1 MSNDPKNDQEIVDE
15 QISISEMKQRRA
27 EEQKASEREK
37 NREMI
42 LSIATGGICIALS
55 YVLSLVKLYEMPQG
69 GTITP
74 ASMLPL
80 IFFCLSFGAKKGFCA
95 TFVYSLLQLIGG
107 YLLNFPQVMLDYIVA
122 FTLIGAA
129 GFFAASAKK
138 RIQVKNPIK
147 CLKLIKF
154 WRIGAGVFVA
164 FTLRFISHLLSGVIF
179 YAEYAGDQNVWVYSA
194 LYNGTFLLVEAA
206 ITAVILIG
214 VSVAL
219 GLLRVKIVSED
230 KKRK

>member
-1 MSNDPKNDQEIVDE
+1 MSNDLKNDQEIVDE
-15 QISISEMKQRRA
+15 QISIAEQKKRRA
-27 EEQKASEREK
+27 EEQKASERVK

-107 YLLNFPQVMLDYIVA
+107 YLMNFPQVMLDYIVA

-138 RIQVKNPIK
+138 RIEVKNPIK
-147 CLKLIKF
+147 RLKLIKF

-164 FTLRFISHLLSGVIF
+164 FALRFVSHLLSGVIF
-179 YAEYAGDQNVWVYSA
+179 YAEYAGDQNPWVYST

-206 ITAVILIG
+206 ITAIILIG
-214 VSVAL
+214 VSIAL

-230 KKRK
+230 KASK